1 MSKYLLGLEKGP
13 ESLTYP
19 KLWCTPFGCC
29 FNAASDSDSESENE
43 DDEIEKENNPSPFF
57 TMEKAKLNYSPLTN
71 KLYIMID
78 LDLNN

>member
-1 MSKYLLGLEKGP
+1 MPKYLLGLEKGS

-19 KLWCTPFGCC
+19 KLWCTPFGC
-29 FNAASDSDSESENE
+29 FNASDSENE
-43 DDEIEKENNPSPFF
+43 VEVENENNSSPFF